1 MIAYGRG
8 EAFDYLIGER
18 TNDFAKEAIDAAAAM
33 LLLAENP
40 VISVNGNTAALA
52 AKDIV
57 ELSEGVSAKIEVN
70 IFHTSKRREK
80 AIRKE
85 LMRNG
90 ARKVLMPSKKYQIK
104 FIDSNRRFV
113 NKKGIL
119 KADVVFV
126 PLEDG
131 DRCEALI
138 KNGKKVI
145 TVDLNPLSRTAKTAN
160 VTIVDNITRAIKLI
174 NKRAKVLKKRE
185 DLIKL
190 IGNYD
195 NKSILRTARERI
207 KKYL

>member
-57 ELSEGVSAKIEVN
+57 ELSEEVSAKIEVN